1 MTADCP
7 QALGGCFGA
16 HTLSATALPGAA
28 TDNPARVPPRS
39 LRQRF
44 DLLSKVAERQE
55 ATVSR
60 AQLSACGYERDAI
73 RRRTEAGDWQLTGRA
88 FVLHNGQLS
97 NRNLQ
102 WAAVLSV
109 KGPAAICG
117 RTAAANY
124 RLRGFESDVVHVVVT
139 KNAKVPHIDD
149 VEWHES
155 RRFTTADI
163 TPGYR
168 LPTVRPARAI
178 VDAAAWTSQ
187 PRLACALLIASVQ
200 QRVTRVPD
208 LRAALGAAGEVRHC
222 AQLRLVLSDIAGGAD
237 SLAEIDLT
245 KLARR
250 AGLPPP
256 LRQSVRIDADGK
268 RRYLDVDFGA
278 FSVEVDGGVHL
289 RPLNF
294 WADARRQN
302 DLIIGGERILRFPS
316 VAIRL
321 EEDLVVAQL
330 RRAGIVFGLIR
341 H

>member
-1 MTADCP
+1 VV
-7 QALGGCFGA
+7 
-16 HTLSATALPGAA
+16 HTLSAPALPGAA
-28 TDNPARVPPRS
+28 TDHPAKVPPLS
-39 LRQRF
+39 TRQRS
-44 DLLSKVAERQE
+44 DLLSKVAERQD

-73 RRRTEAGDWQLTGRA
+73 RRRAEAGDWQRAGRA
-88 FVLHNGQLS
+88 FVLHNGRLS

-109 KGPAAICG
+109 KGPAAVCG
-117 RTAAANY
+117 RTAAENY

-139 KNAKVPHIDD
+139 KNAKVPDIDG
-149 VEWHES
+149 VEWHHS
-155 RRFTTADI
+155 RRFAAADI
-163 TPGYR
+163 APGPR
-168 LPTVRPARAI
+168 LPAVRPARA
-178 VDAAAWTSQ
+178 VLDAASWTPQ

-200 QRVTRVPD
+200 QRVTRLPD

-222 AQLRLVLSDIAGGAD
+222 EQLRLVLFDIEGGAD
-237 SLAEIDLT
+237 SLGEIDLT

-256 LRQSVRIDADGK
+256 LRQSVRVDPDGK
-268 RRYLDVDFGA
+268 RRYLDADFGV

-289 RPLNF
+289 RPMNYR
-294 WADARRQN
+294 AAARRQN
-302 DLIIGGERILRFPS
+302 DLVIGGERILRFPS

-321 EEDLVVAQL
+321 EADLVVAQL
-330 RRAGIVFGLIR
+330 RRAGIVFGLI